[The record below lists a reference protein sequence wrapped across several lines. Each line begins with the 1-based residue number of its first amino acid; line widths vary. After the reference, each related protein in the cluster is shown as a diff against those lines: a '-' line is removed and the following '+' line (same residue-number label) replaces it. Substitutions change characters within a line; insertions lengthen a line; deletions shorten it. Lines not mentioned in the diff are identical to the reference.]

1 MTHGQLIAW
10 IVLVAF
16 AFLSGMA
23 SGAAIIRGNASQ
35 SSRPNRSSKR
45 LERKIDGALS
55 DAEKTYGDDIS

>member
-35 SSRPNRSSKR
+35 SNRLDRSSKR
-45 LERKIDGALS
+45 LGRKIDGAPS
-55 DAEKTYGDDIS
+55 VAVENVRQRR